1 MKKYCLHI
9 KTILLT
15 CLLAWLCGGCDETI
29 QPQTETEGSRLC
41 TIHLNTAPSLAVE
54 TRATTIDEDD
64 IKDLW
69 VIQIENGTIGALQ
82 YLESNELINEANGSK
97 SARIEMIK
105 TSGNPSIVFI
115 ANSGEN
121 GLFYPAEIGRKA
133 FQLIT
138 AKITNFK
145 KDWKER
151 LSEKGCIPMSAIWE
165 GDSPGPVSEIS
176 VTLTRAMAQVSISLD
191 KAIPADDV
199 LIIDSIKLKNV
210 PQSLQ
215 YWREDLSTP
224 PAPSGGF
231 YLYWGNYPADEYPS
245 LPKDYIFW
253 MPENL
258 QGTGSESSPTQK
270 DGTSLSSEKNP
281 TYLEIKG
288 MYNGDDV
295 TYTFY
300 LGENAVNDYNVKRN
314 TKYNVHLTI
323 IGRNTMDARVKL
335 VKNELAVGDVLCL
348 DNNTFYAIK
357 QEKYNRNINKAVGL
371 VFYVG
376 QHASD
381 NIADYE
387 GKLDAISGY
396 AMALTTTEGAK
407 IFSWQD
413 NATKSPSPNVTTDIT
428 DFKGYYNT
436 QQMKKFTERESK
448 ALPAYNSAVTYN
460 TTLPLPDNKNNN
472 SGWYLPSAGQLVAIY
487 ESPLISSEIIRKLF
501 GDKVYLEKN
510 NSFWSSTKE
519 TNIWAY
525 VVQLFED
532 KKSITAIPMSN
543 EYHFVI
549 PAVTFKLAD

>member
-54 TRATTIDEDD
+54 TRATTIDENV

-69 VIQIENGTIGALQ
+69 VIQIENGKIGALQ

-121 GLFYPAEIGRKA
+121 GLIYPGAINQDA
-133 FQLIT
+133 FRLISSR
-138 AKITNFK
+138 ITRYEE
-145 KDWKER
+145 DWKKR

-199 LIIDSIKLKNV
+199 LIINSIKLKNV

-215 YWREDLSTP
+215 YWREDLNTP
-224 PAPSGGF
+224 PASSNDF
-231 YLYWGNYPADEYPS
+231 TLYWGDYPADEYPS
-245 LPKDYIFW
+245 LPKDYTFW

-258 QGTGSESSPTQK
+258 QGVSSESFPTQK
-270 DGTSLSSEKNP
+270 DGTSLGSDKNP

-288 MYNGDDV
+288 MYNGGDV

-314 TKYNVHLTI
+314 TKYDVRLTI
-323 IGRNTMDARVKL
+323 KGRNTMDARVKL

-381 NIADYE
+381 DIADYE
-387 GKLDAISGY
+387 GKLGAISGY
-396 AMALTTTEGAK
+396 AMALTTTEGAEK
-407 IFSWQD
+407 FTWLD
-413 NATKSPSPNVTTDIT
+413 TKKSIYNYPEVLTDT
-428 DFKGYYNT
+428 SDFKGYYNT
-436 QQMKKFTERESK
+436 QIMKVFTEYP
-448 ALPAYNSAVTYN
+448 LPAYNSAVTYN
-460 TTLPLPDNKNNN
+460 TTPPLPNNKNNN
-472 SGWYLPSAGQLVAIY
+472 SGWYLPSAGQLVAIN
-487 ESPLISSEIIRKLF
+487 ESPLISSQIIQKIVGYTGSLQTGYHYWSSSRVADSK
-501 GDKVYLEKN
+501 KVYAVK
-510 NSFWSSTKE
+510 
-519 TNIWAY
+519 
-525 VVQLFED
+525 LFED
-532 KKSITAIPMSN
+532 DKTMHSFPMKN
-543 EYHFVI
+543 VPGFVI

>member
-54 TRATTIDEDD
+54 TRATTIDEND

-69 VIQIENGTIGALQ
+69 VIQIKDGTIGALQ
-82 YLESNELINEANGSK
+82 YLESNELINEPNGSK

-105 TSGNPSIVFI
+105 TSGNPSIVLI

-121 GLFYPAEIGRKA
+121 GLFYPAEIGQNA
-133 FQLIT
+133 FRVIT
-138 AKITNFK
+138 AKITK
-145 KDWKER
+145 YEKDWKER

-224 PAPSGGF
+224 SAPSNDF
-231 YLYWGNYPADEYPS
+231 KLYWGNYPADEYPS

-258 QGTGSESSPTQK
+258 QGVGNEISPTQK
-270 DGTSLSSEKNP
+270 DGTSLSSDNKA

-288 MYNGDDV
+288 MYNGGDV

-314 TKYNVHLTI
+314 TKYDVHLTI
-323 IGRNTMDARVKL
+323 KGRNTMDARVKL

-376 QHASD
+376 QHDLD

-396 AMALTTTEGAK
+396 AMALTTTEGSEK
-407 IFSWQD
+407 FTWLD
-413 NATKSPSPNVTTDIT
+413 TKDLFYNYPEVLTDID

-436 QQMKKFTERESK
+436 QKMKVFTEYP
-448 ALPAYNSAVTYN
+448 LPAYNSAITYN
-460 TTLPLPDNKNNN
+460 TTPPLPDNKNNN
-472 SGWYLPSAGQLVAIY
+472 SGWYLPSAGQLVAIN

-501 GDKVYLEKN
+501 GDNGFLQAGYYY
-510 NSFWSSTKE
+510 WSSSRVADSKK
-519 TNIWAY
+519 AY
-525 VVQLFED
+525 AVRLFED
-532 KKSITAIPMSN
+532 NKTMYSIPMTSVPG
-543 EYHFVI
+543 FVI

>member
-54 TRATTIDEDD
+54 TRATTINEND

-69 VIQIENGTIGALQ
+69 VIQIEDGKIGALQ
-82 YLESNELINEANGSK
+82 YLESNELITEPNGSK

-105 TSGNPSIVFI
+105 TSGNPSIVLI

-121 GLFYPAEIGRKA
+121 GLIYPGAINQDA
-133 FQLIT
+133 FRLISSR
-138 AKITNFK
+138 ITK
-145 KDWKER
+145 YEKDWKER

-176 VTLTRAMAQVSISLD
+176 VTLTRAMAQVSISLN

-215 YWREDLSTP
+215 YWREDLSIP
-224 PAPSGGF
+224 SAPSNDF
-231 YLYWGNYPADEYPS
+231 KLYWGNYPADEYPS

-258 QGTGSESSPTQK
+258 QGVGSENSPTQK

-323 IGRNTMDARVKL
+323 KGRNTMDARVKL

-376 QHASD
+376 RHASD
-381 NIADYE
+381 DIADYE

-396 AMALTTTEGAK
+396 AMALTTTEGSEK
-407 IFSWQD
+407 FTWLD
-413 NATKSPSPNVTTDIT
+413 TEKSIYNYPEVLTDID

-436 QQMKKFTERESK
+436 QIMKVFTEYP
-448 ALPAYNSAVTYN
+448 LPAYNSAVTYN
-460 TTLPLPDNKNNN
+460 TTPPLPDNKNNN
-472 SGWYLPSAGQLVAIY
+472 SGWYLPSAGQLVAIN
-487 ESPLISSEIIRKLF
+487 ESPLISSEIIQKIVGYTGSLQT
-501 GDKVYLEKN
+501 GYHY
-510 NSFWSSTKE
+510 WSSSRVADSKK
-519 TNIWAY
+519 AY
-525 VVQLFED
+525 AVKLFED
-532 KKSITAIPMSN
+532 NKTMFSFPMKDVPG
-543 EYHFVI
+543 FVI